1 MQNISKDLARQTSPW
16 RAGQSWWVVGVQG
29 IIALAIGVFML
40 ANPTRASDV
49 IRFLIALVLLVDSL
63 SHIFDGFRDRQL
75 SSAPW
80 DTLRGGIGVTI
91 AVLTLLSAASHYVE
105 DDGARQMLA
114 IGLLAYGVLGIVSVI
129 FTIRATGFKGAA
141 LIADV
146 LTIALGILLLR
157 ARSGDTS
164 GTQLLGA
171 VAAVGGI
178 ALLGYS
184 WYLRGKPGREARA
197 NEARA
202 NAAVD
207 AAPSATP
214 DRDAV

>member
-1 MQNISKDLARQTSPW
+1 MQDISKDLARQTPPW
-16 RAGQSWWVVGVQG
+16 KAGQSWWVVGVQG

-40 ANPTRASDV
+40 ANPARASDV

-63 SHIFDGFRDRQL
+63 SHIFDGFRDRRL

-80 DTLRGGIGVTI
+80 DTLRGGIGVTV
-91 AVLTLLSAASHYVE
+91 AVLTLLSAGYDYVNN
-105 DDGARQMLA
+105 DGARQMLA
-114 IGLLAYGVLGIVSVI
+114 IGLLAYGVLGIISMI
-129 FTIRATGFKGAA
+129 FTIRSTGFKGAA
-141 LIADV
+141 IIADV

-184 WYLRGKPGREARA
+184 WYLRGKPARD
-197 NEARA
+197 ARA
-202 NAAVD
+202 NAVIA
-207 AAPSATP
+207 AAPGAAP

>member
-91 AVLTLLSAASHYVE
+91 AVLALLSAGSRYVE
-105 DDGARQMLA
+105 DDGARQILA
-114 IGLLAYGVLGIVSVI
+114 IGLLAYGVLGIISII
-129 FTIRATGFKGAA
+129 FTFRSIGFKGAA
-141 LIADV
+141 IIADV
-146 LTIALGILLLR
+146 LTIALGILLLT

-178 ALLGYS
+178 ALLSYS

-197 NEARA
+197 NAVI
-202 NAAVD
+202 AAT
-207 AAPSATP
+207 PSAAP
-214 DRDAV
+214 DRDAI

>member
-1 MQNISKDLARQTSPW
+1 MQDTSKNLARQTSPW

-40 ANPTRASDV
+40 ANPTRAGDV

-63 SHIFDGFRDRQL
+63 SHIFDGFQERRL
-75 SSAPW
+75 ASAPW

-91 AVLTLLSAASHYVE
+91 AVLALLSAGSRYVE
-105 DDGARQMLA
+105 DDGARQILA
-114 IGLLAYGVLGIVSVI
+114 IGLLAYGVLGIISII
-129 FTIRATGFKGAA
+129 FTFRSIGFKGAA
-141 LIADV
+141 IIADV
-146 LTIALGILLLR
+146 LTIALGILLLT

-197 NEARA
+197 NAVI
-202 NAAVD
+202 AAT
-207 AAPSATP
+207 PSAAP

>member
-1 MQNISKDLARQTSPW
+1 MQDISKNLARQTSPW

-63 SHIFDGFRDRQL
+63 SHIFDGFRDRPL

-80 DTLRGGIGVTI
+80 DTLRGGIGVTV
-91 AVLTLLSAASHYVE
+91 AVLTLISAASDYVE

-114 IGLLAYGVLGIVSVI
+114 IGLLAYGVLGIVSMI
-129 FTIRATGFKGAA
+129 FTFRATGFKGAA
-141 LIADV
+141 IIADV
-146 LTIALGILLLR
+146 LTIALGILLLT

-184 WYLRGKPGREARA
+184 WYLRGKPAREARA

-202 NAAVD
+202 NAAID
-207 AAPSATP
+207 ATP